1 MMKLIKTKSCFN
13 SLLLQNQLK
22 ENQVALDHQ
31 AALDQHQQMTMVPK
45 TSEDR
50 RRVLESF
57 PFSGEEQP
65 SSVLPQAT
73 LPPLFNPYRLQ
84 PTQPNLQDFSLQL
97 PDYGTSM
104 SS

>member
-1 MMKLIKTKSCFN
+1 M
-13 SLLLQNQLK
+13 
-22 ENQVALDHQ
+22 ALDHQ
-31 AALDQHQQMTMVPK
+31 AALDQHHQMTMVHK
-45 TSEDR
+45 TEDC

-57 PFSGEEQP
+57 PFSGEEQPVP

>member
-1 MMKLIKTKSCFN
+1 M
-13 SLLLQNQLK
+13 QNQLK

-31 AALDQHQQMTMVPK
+31 AALDQHHQMTMVHK
-45 TSEDR
+45 TEDR
-50 RRVLESF
+50 QRVLESF

-65 SSVLPQAT
+65 SSVLSHAT